1 MDVFLRLSGVLL
13 IAGGGLSQFYQSQL
27 YCHRLMPPALIAS
40 GIGHHEKV
48 NILLRDAVASSKRFV
63 SQTSIVTPC
72 RFPCMLKYDEY
83 SDSIM
88 IRYDPDGTLCGNG
101 VLTLWLS
108 IRGVNSHQLRP
119 GHAHTRPVGP
129 SHPCSQ
135 ATPPPTFLGR
145 VVKKAWFGGFLQT
158 HPM

>member
-27 YCHRLMPPALIAS
+27 YCHRLMPPAL
-40 GIGHHEKV
+40 
-48 NILLRDAVASSKRFV
+48 
-63 SQTSIVTPC
+63 TSIVTPC